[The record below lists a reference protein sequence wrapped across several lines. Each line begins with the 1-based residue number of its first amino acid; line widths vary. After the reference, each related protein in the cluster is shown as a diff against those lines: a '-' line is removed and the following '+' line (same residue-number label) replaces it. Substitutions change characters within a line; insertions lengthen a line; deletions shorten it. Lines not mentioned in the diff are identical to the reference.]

1 MKIKISK
8 KLLLSFITVFGL
20 IGCSSS
26 NIKEVTV
33 GDANAKLFDINCKN
47 EDMKFSVNSNLVRK
61 YKISSSKWYSREE
74 LVEELL
80 QTGSRLLSEK
90 QATQILKMGQSV
102 CN

>member
-1 MKIKISK
+1 MSK
-8 KLLLSFITVFGL
+8 KLLLFFFTVFGL

-33 GDANAKLFDINCKN
+33 GEANAKLFDINCKT

-74 LVEELL
+74 LVEDLL

-90 QATQILKMGQSV
+90 QATQILKMGQRV

>member
-33 GDANAKLFDINCKN
+33 GDANAKLLDINCKN

-90 QATQILKMGQSV
+90 QATQILKMGQRV

>member
-1 MKIKISK
+1 MKIKIFK

-90 QATQILKMGQSV
+90 QATQILKMGQRV